1 MASKCNHSM
10 YEVLRIDVRGME
22 YKVYLWPKD
31 AYQKFQPGSM
41 ACMSLVDVSLHFS
54 EQFPD
59 LKTIKHEVAHAY
71 IKSNFMDYTNNLEA
85 DDLEEVACEV
95 IAHFDLKMIETSK
108 LIHRTINLAIKERN
122 GKSRKKV
129 TKKRPGKAKRR

>member
-1 MASKCNHSM
+1 MASKVNHSM
-10 YEVLRIDVRGME
+10 YEVLKIDVRGME
-22 YKVYLWPKD
+22 YKVYLWPSEH
-31 AYQKFQPGSM
+31 YQKFMPGSM
-41 ACMSLVDVSLHFS
+41 ACMSLTDLSMHFS

-59 LKTIKHEVAHAY
+59 LKTIKHEVAHAF

-95 IAHFDLKMIETSK
+95 IAHFDLKMIEISK
-108 LIHRTINLAIKERN
+108 LIHKTINLAIKERN

-129 TKKRPGKAKRR
+129 TKKKPRKTKRG